1 LVRDVVQEEI
11 VGSSEIADLDERV
24 VISPRTG
31 RFQPL
36 PPDTFTTEGE
46 WAVEGQTLGLI
57 RTGAQVVPVVSAFS
71 GWVMEMMAMPG
82 QPVEVGAPLFRI
94 RP

>member
-1 LVRDVVQEEI
+1 MHEIAEEI
-11 VGSSEIADLDERV
+11 VGASEIADIYERI
-24 VISPRTG
+24 VISPHTG
-31 RFQPL
+31 RFVPL
-36 PPDTFTTEGE
+36 PPETFTTEGE

-57 RTGAQVVPVVSAFS
+57 RSGTRVFPVVSRFS
-71 GWVMEMMAMPG
+71 GWVMEMLAMPG